1 MRLNVDVLRAKK
13 LPGSFDRQSLDFIDK
28 LAAAVV
34 ALAGI
39 AFRIL
44 VGQHATDR
52 SQHRRTDEVFRC
64 DQLDPVPLTT
74 LLALDGRGD
83 GRIGDL
89 REGSRNHW
97 LELLD
102 WLSESSDSQFGGNS
116 VRLGG

>member
-28 LAAAVV
+28 LAAAVI
-34 ALAGI
+34 ALTGI
-39 AFRIL
+39 SFRIL

-52 SQHRRTDEVFRC
+52 SQHRGADEVFRC
-64 DQLDPVPLTT
+64 DQLDPVLLTT
-74 LLALDGRGD
+74 LFALDGRGD
-83 GRIGDL
+83 GRIGEL

-102 WLSESSDSQFGGNS
+102 WFIEASNSQFGGNS
-116 VRLGG
+116 VKLGG